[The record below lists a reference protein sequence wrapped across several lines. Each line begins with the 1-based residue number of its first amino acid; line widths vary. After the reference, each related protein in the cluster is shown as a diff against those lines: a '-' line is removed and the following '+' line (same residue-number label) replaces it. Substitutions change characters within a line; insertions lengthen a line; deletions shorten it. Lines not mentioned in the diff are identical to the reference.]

1 MKKILAFSLIL
12 ITIIVFAQPV
22 QAITDSSTASRIT
35 SNTTWSNTSVP
46 YEYSGGVE
54 VAEGATLIITPGV
67 KVQNTTFYLYGN
79 LSIQGTSS
87 SPTIL
92 DRVRLK
98 GPQTGLCPCPRVNI
112 TYATI
117 ENSPDFMWYQFGNSS
132 ISNSYFLNLENAG
145 GSAYSYIWYPNGNIS
160 FTSNVFVNKSFS
172 IGHSN
177 NIQVTFTGNTFYG
190 KSSVQNWA
198 AYQTSMTSLSNNYFQ
213 TPFEGILS
221 LPSGYTHTKMS
232 ATSNYW
238 EGASGDIEKVK
249 SWILDRNDSSGRAS
263 TIALTPLLSSIPV
276 SAPSYVSPTTTT
288 TTTTTTVP
296 FTTTVPSTT
305 TTSTTVAPTTIT
317 TVVPATTTTASSP
330 ATTTTNSTTITTVSP
345 TATTAN
351 TYSNKTPSVSP
362 KPLKSKSSQWS
373 DLFWTLQIEKAKLEL
388 KKFRS
393 KVQFKKPKKYTTIS
407 VPFTSKVNSNI
418 RTGAICR
425 SGKISTAT
433 QNGACSSNGGVAKWL
448 TLPSQKI
455 TVNKKFSCLINI
467 NTNKH
472 EYPKNCKLL

>member
-1 MKKILAFSLIL
+1 MKKILPFSLIL
-12 ITIIVFAQPV
+12 INIIVFAQPV

-87 SPTIL
+87 SPTLL

-112 TYATI
+112 TYAAI
-117 ENSPDFMWYQFGNSS
+117 ENSPDFMWNQFGNSS

-145 GSAYSYIWYPNGNIS
+145 GSASEIWYPNGNIS
-160 FTSNVFVNKSFS
+160 FTSNVFVNKSFR

-198 AYQTSMTSLSNNYFQ
+198 AGGTSMTSLSNNYFQ

-221 LPSGYTHTKMS
+221 LPKGYTSSKML

-238 EGASGDIEKVK
+238 EGAFGDIERVK
-249 SWILDRNDSSGRAS
+249 SWILDRDDSSGRAS
-263 TIALTPLLSSIPV
+263 TIALTPLLGSIPL
-276 SAPSYVSPTTTT
+276 SAPSYVPTTTTITPTTTTIAPTTTT
-288 TTTTTTVP
+288 TTTTLP
-296 FTTTVPSTT
+296 PSTT
-305 TTSTTVAPTTIT
+305 I
-317 TVVPATTTTASSP
+317 ATTTIPTLPSPIYLKPVNPIVPISSSP
-330 ATTTTNSTTITTVSP
+330 DSVTTTTIGQVTKVDLAQPSIKVPVYVKVLKYKWITKWKTKKVYVPKKGISWQNLGFIGIVCANNQFVKTNNPAHFFGSKSKVCKSFGGNMFAVWNVNNKTIT
-345 TATTAN
+345 N
-351 TYSNKTPSVSP
+351 YTPVY
-362 KPLKSKSSQWS
+362 
-373 DLFWTLQIEKAKLEL
+373 
-388 KKFRS
+388 KKFKTRVLRS
-393 KVQFKKPKKYTTIS
+393 YQAYELYS
-407 VPFTSKVNSNI
+407 
-418 RTGAICR
+418 
-425 SGKISTAT
+425 
-433 QNGACSSNGGVAKWL
+433 
-448 TLPSQKI
+448 
-455 TVNKKFSCLINI
+455 
-467 NTNKH
+467 
-472 EYPKNCKLL
+472 

>member
-1 MKKILAFSLIL
+1 MKRILLFSLIL
-12 ITIIVFAQPV
+12 INIIVFAQPV

-87 SPTIL
+87 SRVLL
-92 DRVRLK
+92 DGVRFQ
-98 GPQTGLCPCPRVNI
+98 GPETGTAPFPSLNVDH
-112 TYATI
+112 ATI
-117 ENSPDFMWYQFGNSS
+117 RNSRDFMWRQFGSS
-132 ISNSYFLNLENAG
+132 TISNSYFLNLENAG
-145 GSAYSYIWYPNGNIS
+145 GSAYSHIWYPNGNIS

-221 LPSGYTHTKMS
+221 LPSGYTNAKIS

-263 TIALTPLLSSIPV
+263 TIALTPLLGSIPL
-276 SAPSYVSPTTTT
+276 SAPSYVPTTTTIAPTTTTIAPTTTT
-288 TTTTTTVP
+288 TTTLP
-296 FTTTVPSTT
+296 PSTT
-305 TTSTTVAPTTIT
+305 I
-317 TVVPATTTTASSP
+317 ATTTIPTLPSPIYLKPVNPIVPISSSP
-330 ATTTTNSTTITTVSP
+330 DSVTTTTIGQVTKVDLAQPSIKVPVYVKVLKYRWITKWKTKKVYVPKKSVSWHNLGFLGIVCRNEKFVRTNDPAHFFGSKSEVCKSFGGNMFAVWNVNNKTIT
-345 TATTAN
+345 N
-351 TYSNKTPSVSP
+351 YTPVY
-362 KPLKSKSSQWS
+362 
-373 DLFWTLQIEKAKLEL
+373 
-388 KKFRS
+388 KKFKT
-393 KVQFKKPKKYTTIS
+393 KVLQSYQAYELYS
-407 VPFTSKVNSNI
+407 
-418 RTGAICR
+418 
-425 SGKISTAT
+425 
-433 QNGACSSNGGVAKWL
+433 
-448 TLPSQKI
+448 
-455 TVNKKFSCLINI
+455 
-467 NTNKH
+467 
-472 EYPKNCKLL
+472 